1 MADRLRIK
9 RIYAP
14 PSGDDGQRVL
24 VDRIWPRG
32 VRRDE
37 AALTLWLKE
46 IAPSTPLR
54 KWFGHDPARWTE
66 FGKRYRQ
73 ELDANPAV
81 GELRALIDKGAVTLL
96 YAASD
101 EKHNHA
107 LALARYLSHDLPRG

>member
-14 PSGDDGQRVL
+14 PSEADGQRVL

-46 IAPSTPLR
+46 IAPPRLLGNGSGTIRSAGRNSASATGRSSTPIPR
-54 KWFGHDPARWTE
+54 SANSAR
-66 FGKRYRQ
+66 
-73 ELDANPAV
+73 
-81 GELRALIDKGAVTLL
+81 
-96 YAASD
+96 
-101 EKHNHA
+101 
-107 LALARYLSHDLPRG
+107 

>member
-14 PSGDDGQRVL
+14 PSEADGQRVL

-37 AALTLWLKE
+37 AALTLWLRE

-54 KWFGHDPARWTE
+54 KWFGHDPVRWTE
-66 FGKRYRQ
+66 FGKRYWQ

-81 GELRALIDKGAVTLL
+81 GELRALIDKGTVTLL

-107 LALARYLSHDLPRG
+107 LVLARYLSDHLPRG